1 MLSST
6 DTPATIRYR
15 TKVVL
20 YLCVFCGFLTAWIT
34 QPSHKQYFSHALFI
48 LGIWPCNIWDVVRPV
63 ILVFGL
69 FLGPFIKKTILLSHL
84 TTMQH
89 TATSFSV
96 DRSVKYW
103 MIWRNYV
110 VGPFSEEFIFRSC
123 MISLLHEKSMLK
135 TISITS
141 ILFGLAH
148 MHHMYE
154 YYRSFPNN
162 IKAGIFA
169 CLFQFFYTTY

>member
-1 MLSST
+1 MADLTLIQLLRFITSVSYAVLYVFILYIPSANVNLALR

-110 VGPFSEEFIFRSC
+110 V
-123 MISLLHEKSMLK
+123 
-135 TISITS
+135 
-141 ILFGLAH
+141 
-148 MHHMYE
+148 
-154 YYRSFPNN
+154 
-162 IKAGIFA
+162 
-169 CLFQFFYTTY
+169 